1 MDDPRAAHEAQG
13 VGIRHVEFGKHR
25 STCLGGS
32 CRGCQQVR
40 QFKTEWTREDA
51 ENALAAIVLKL
62 EQPKAPASGLTLS
75 QAAERYLAAKARKRS
90 VANDRRILEHFKTEF
105 GKDTALA
112 EITASRISEYRAKR
126 LGIKLGQSAQPLSPA
141 AVNRPLA
148 LLRHLLRL
156 ACCEWRCSR
165 PYPRSG

>member
-1 MDDPRAAHEAQG
+1 MAKVRQRTWTIPGQRTKRKAWG
-13 VGIRHVEFGKHR
+13 FVTVESGKHR

-75 QAAERYLAAKARKRS
+75 QAAERYLAARNQYNSLVQVDGAARYGSDRPFASHVVIDGAPATHSTAGRDSKWRS
-90 VANDRRILEHFKTEF
+90 SDMDQTGRTEA
-105 GKDTALA
+105 GKP
-112 EITASRISEYRAKR
+112 
-126 LGIKLGQSAQPLSPA
+126 G
-141 AVNRPLA
+141 
-148 LLRHLLRL
+148 
-156 ACCEWRCSR
+156 
-165 PYPRSG
+165 